1 LPVTRFQLELRRPLA
16 GGKSFGQVGAYE
28 ELRGK
33 LFFDVDPSHESNER
47 VGDIGLV
54 AMNASERVEFSSD
67 VVILKPVD
75 AANGNGRV
83 LFDVLN
89 RGKRLA
95 LAQFNN
101 APPHKVIYDTP
112 RLEEIE
118 VGHGWLMDQGYTV
131 IWVGWQADV
140 PPFQALLR
148 LTVPEAMDSD
158 GRRLTGKIFSQFQ
171 AAEKVDNFMLSDRD
185 HTAHPALE
193 MNQTDAL
200 LTVRDQPDSDP
211 TTISRDQWRFGRVV
225 EGEYVEDPSYVTKE
239 GGFEPGLMYQLTYTT
254 VGAPVMGLGFLVMRD
269 SISWLKYGS
278 DSDGNP
284 SVGHIKHAYGFG
296 VSQSGRF
303 LRNFIYLDLNLDEEG
318 REAFDGII
326 PHVPGGMRGEFNQ
339 RFGQPSKDLPTM
351 MAQLFPFTPGES
363 VDPVTEE
370 RGALMQ
376 RIADRESPLKVFFSN
391 TAAEYWRSD
400 ASLVHTDPDA
410 TFDID
415 PPENARIYALA
426 GCQHGHGDWPPTDRR
441 SADNLRGQNLVNSI
455 DYAPLMRA
463 QLENLHQ
470 WAANNVAPPDSQYPR
485 LDDETGLT
493 AEQVA
498 AKFDAIPNSNRPM
511 HIPIPKRIDFGR
523 NDDETLTRTLP
534 PVPGKSYGA
543 IVSDVDSDGNEI
555 AGLMLPDILVPLAT
569 STPWNLRHPTMG
581 APDQVIGLTGGLT
594 GSTLPFPLTREDRV
608 DSADPRMSIQERYA
622 SKEAYLEKVRSAAE
636 VLVEQREILEF
647 DVERCVD
654 RAGERWDWFTSRAS
668 R

>member
-1 LPVTRFQLELRRPLA
+1 MPVTKFELEVRRPLA
-16 GGKSFGQVGAYE
+16 GGKLFGEVGEYE

-33 LFFDVDPSHESNER
+33 LFYDIDPSHDANNR
-47 VGDIGLV
+47 VGDISL
-54 AMNASERVEFSSD
+54 AQTNAAGRVEFLSD

-75 AANGNGRV
+75 ASKGNGRV

-101 APPHKVIYDTP
+101 APPQKVTYETA

-118 VGHGWLMDQGYTV
+118 VGHGWLMDQGFTV
-131 IWVGWQADV
+131 IWAGWQADV

-148 LTVPEAMDSD
+148 LTVPEAMDTD

-171 AAEKVDNFMLSDRD
+171 AMEHVDNFMLSDRD
-185 HTAHPALE
+185 HTPHPALE
-193 MNQTDAL
+193 MEQPDAL
-200 LTVRDQPDSDP
+200 LTVRDQPDSDS
-211 TTISRDQWRFGRVV
+211 TTVSRDEWRFGRVV
-225 EGEYVEDPSYVTKE
+225 DGEYVEDPSYVTMN
-239 GGFEPGLMYQLTYTT
+239 GGFEPGLMYQFTYTT
-254 VGAPVMGLGFLVMRD
+254 VGAPVMGLGFLAMRD
-269 SISWLKYGS
+269 SISWLKYAS
-278 DSDGNP
+278 ESEGNP
-284 SVGHIKHAYGFG
+284 SAGHINHAYGFG

-370 RGALMQ
+370 RGSLMQ
-376 RIADRESPLKVFFSN
+376 RVADRDSSLKVFFSN

-410 TFDID
+410 TVDVD
-415 PPENARIYALA
+415 PPANARIYALA

-470 WAANNVAPPDSQYPR
+470 WAVNGVQPPDSQYPR
-485 LDDETGLT
+485 LDDETGAT
-493 AEQVA
+493 AEQVS
-498 AKFDAIPNSNRPM
+498 AKFDAIPNSNRPP

-523 NDDETLTRTLP
+523 NDDETLTRMLP
-534 PVPGKSYGA
+534 PVTGKSYGA
-543 IVSDVDSDGNEI
+543 IVSDVDDDGNEI
-555 AGLMLPDILVPLAT
+555 SGLMLPDILVPLAT

-594 GSTLPFPLTREDRV
+594 GSTLPFPLTREQRV
-608 DSADPRMSIQERYA
+608 DSADPRMSVHERYE
-622 SKEAYLEKVRSAAE
+622 SKKDYLEQVRSAAE
-636 VLVEQREILEF
+636 VLVEQREILEY
-647 DVERCVD
+647 DVERCVN
-654 RAGERWDWFTSRAS
+654 RAGERWDWFTSRTA
-668 R
+668 